1 MRKLNEC
8 KEYFKDLYID
18 CLASNAF
25 GKSKFESPDIARY
38 EMFCE
43 TIEFVY
49 GTDFKQ
55 IKPIWSQEASNE
67 FYSNKTAQ
75 PKRWNFSTVR
85 RNCPTCADD
94 GRAHDERMVDN
105 MTKAD
110 LMKEFERL
118 QEEKKCRIEGIYWN
132 SRKDEIQNAINCL
145 NCPDDMLEKYL
156 MVVSLKY
163 ENIGRTIANN
173 GDFKHHSHN
182 RLYVYNTARMI
193 LA

>member
-1 MRKLNEC
+1 
-8 KEYFKDLYID
+8 
-18 CLASNAF
+18 
-25 GKSKFESPDIARY
+25 
-38 EMFCE
+38 
-43 TIEFVY
+43 
-49 GTDFKQ
+49 
-55 IKPIWSQEASNE
+55 
-67 FYSNKTAQ
+67 
-75 PKRWNFSTVR
+75 
-85 RNCPTCADD
+85 
-94 GRAHDERMVDN
+94 

-145 NCPDDMLEKYL
+145 NYPDDMLEKYL

-173 GDFKHHSHN
+173 GDFKHHSYN

>member
-1 MRKLNEC
+1 MN
-8 KEYFKDLYID
+8 
-18 CLASNAF
+18 
-25 GKSKFESPDIARY
+25 
-38 EMFCE
+38 
-43 TIEFVY
+43 
-49 GTDFKQ
+49 
-55 IKPIWSQEASNE
+55 
-67 FYSNKTAQ
+67 
-75 PKRWNFSTVR
+75 
-85 RNCPTCADD
+85 CADD

-173 GDFKHHSHN
+173 GDFKHHSYN

>member
-1 MRKLNEC
+1 MSR
-8 KEYFKDLYID
+8 
-18 CLASNAF
+18 NA
-25 GKSKFESPDIARY
+25 
-38 EMFCE
+38 
-43 TIEFVY
+43 
-49 GTDFKQ
+49 
-55 IKPIWSQEASNE
+55 PISGA
-67 FYSNKTAQ
+67 
-75 PKRWNFSTVR
+75 STVGR
-85 RNCPTCADD
+85 SPGADD
-94 GRAHDERMVDN
+94 GRPTNERTVDN

-173 GDFKHHSHN
+173 GDFKHHSYN